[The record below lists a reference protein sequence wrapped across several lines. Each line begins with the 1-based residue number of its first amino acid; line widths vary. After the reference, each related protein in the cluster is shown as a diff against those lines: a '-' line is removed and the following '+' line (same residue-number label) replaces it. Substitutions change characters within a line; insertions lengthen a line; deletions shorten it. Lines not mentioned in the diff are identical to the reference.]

1 MSKVRIV
8 TMSDD
13 PYAVLIIGGRGEFG
27 RFLQRDILPNLGVH
41 NVLTI
46 ERDTPLDQQVSLLQ
60 PARHVVI
67 ATPLASYA
75 ERACEIAHECRN
87 RQRPMTLWLIPS
99 VQAGVW
105 RAVTAILKSL
115 ENPYLAAVFVHPM
128 YGPNG
133 FRSDEREARTFRN
146 ILTATAGG
154 AKHSLTE
161 EIAQIVE
168 AFQQKFNIET
178 TTAFDPEQ
186 HDRITAYSQG
196 LSYCVAQ
203 TIFERPEIDALVRTR
218 MPDLHFSF
226 HSNHGLI
233 LDFLRLNAYMA
244 NVNAVFGE
252 AWQRTAQ
259 SSYRDLLSAFAQ
271 ADEEL
276 NCSTEP
282 SIPTKWYEKLRAAS
296 NDSWEL

>member
-1 MSKVRIV
+1 M
-8 TMSDD
+8 TMSND

-41 NVLTI
+41 TVLTI
-46 ERDTPLDQQVSLLQ
+46 ERDTHHDQRLSKLQ
-60 PARHVVI
+60 QARHMII
-67 ATPLASYA
+67 ATPLAGYA
-75 ERACEIAHECRN
+75 ETAREIVHEVRN
-87 RQRPMTLWLIPS
+87 LELPLTFWLIPS

-105 RAVTAILKSL
+105 REVTATLASVQ
-115 ENPYLAAVFVHPM
+115 NPYLSAVFVHPM

-146 ILTATAGG
+146 ILTATAAG

-168 AFQQKFNIET
+168 AFQKQFGIET
-178 TTAFDPEQ
+178 TTGFDPEQ

-203 TIFERPEIDALVRTR
+203 LMFDRPELDALIERR

-226 HSNHGLI
+226 HENHNLI
-233 LDFLRLNAYMA
+233 IDFLRLNAYMPK
-244 NVNAVFGE
+244 VIAVFRNE
-252 AWQRTAQ
+252 WQGTAQ
-259 SSYRDLLSAFAQ
+259 STCRDLFSAFAKS
-271 ADEEL
+271 DTRL
-276 NCSTEP
+276 NCGTEP
-282 SIPTKWYEKLRAAS
+282 SIPTKWYEKLRVAAI
-296 NDSWEL
+296 EA

>member
-1 MSKVRIV
+1 
-8 TMSDD
+8 MSDD

-27 RFLQRDILPNLGVH
+27 RFLQRDILPNLGVRT
-41 NVLTI
+41 VLTI
-46 ERDTPLDQQVSLLQ
+46 ERDTPHDQRLSKLQ
-60 PARHVVI
+60 QARHLII
-67 ATPLASYA
+67 ATPLAGYA
-75 ERACEIAHECRN
+75 ETAGEIVHECRN
-87 RQRPMTLWLIPS
+87 LQRPLTLWLIPS

-105 RAVTAILKSL
+105 RAVTAMLTSVQ
-115 ENPYLAAVFVHPM
+115 NPYLSAVFVHPM

-146 ILTATAGG
+146 ILTVTAEG

-161 EIAQIVE
+161 EVAQIVK
-168 AFQQKFNIET
+168 AFHEKFSIET

-203 TIFERPEIDALVRTR
+203 TIFDRPEIDALVQRR

-226 HSNHGLI
+226 HATHGLV
-233 LDFLRLNAYMA
+233 LHFLRLNAYMPK
-244 NVNAVFGE
+244 VVEVFGN

-259 SSYRDLLSAFAQ
+259 SSYQDLLSAFAQ
-271 ADEEL
+271 ADEKL
-276 NCSTEP
+276 NCGTEP
-282 SIPTKWYEKLRAAS
+282 SIPTKWYEKLRAAAIES
-296 NDSWEL
+296 

>member
-1 MSKVRIV
+1 
-8 TMSDD
+8 MSDD
-13 PYAVLIIGGRGEFG
+13 PDAVLIIGGRGEFG
-27 RFLQRDILPNLGVH
+27 RFLQRDMLPNLGVH

-46 ERDTPLDQQVSLLQ
+46 ERDTPRDQRLPKLQ
-60 PARHVVI
+60 QARHLII
-67 ATPLASYA
+67 ATPLAGYA
-75 ERACEIAHECRN
+75 EQACEIVHECRN
-87 RQRPMTLWLIPS
+87 PQRPLTLWLIPS

-105 RAVTAILKSL
+105 RALKAILKSV
-115 ENPYLAAVFVHPM
+115 ENPYLSAVFVHPM

-146 ILTATAGG
+146 ILTATAEG

-161 EIAQIVE
+161 EIAQIAE
-168 AFQQKFNIET
+168 GFHQKFGIET

-226 HSNHGLI
+226 HANHGLI
-233 LDFLRLNAYMA
+233 VDFLRLNAYMPK
-244 NVNAVFGE
+244 VLAVFGD
-252 AWQRTAQ
+252 AWQRTSK
-259 SSYRDLLSAFAQ
+259 SSYEDLLSAFAQ
-271 ADEEL
+271 ADETL
-276 NCSTEP
+276 NCGTEP
-282 SIPTKWYEKLRAAS
+282 LIPTKWYEKLRAAACTHRS
-296 NDSWEL
+296 RGL